1 MSNVFEQSIPVTTD
15 QIALP
20 IAELNDP
27 SDARALEAALSHID
41 GVLDVSVDS
50 DTSVASLTFAPKRV
64 NRTALEE
71 AIHAAGYSVKKDQ
84 SKVELK
90 IGGMTCSGCVNGVEK
105 ALRETSGVIEAN
117 VNLLSE
123 RANVTFDPD
132 AASKSQLVGAVEA
145 AGYTAIVLRA
155 NEAPTSNDDVEI
167 QLQQARQRLIISWA
181 LTGPVGVLMLLH
193 MTGIWMAPGYNWLE
207 VILAVPVLAIAGR
220 GTFVKAWKT
229 SIHGS
234 PNMDAL
240 IALGTSAA
248 FITGPLALANL
259 PIQSFAAVSAMIMAF
274 HLTGRYIEARAK
286 GNASNAIRQLL
297 ELGAKTATVIRDGE
311 ELEVPSEELVVGDT
325 ILVRPGGKI
334 PTDGVILEGLSAVD
348 ESMATGESMPVDKQP
363 GDTAIGSTINTTGAL
378 RIRATHVGGDTFLAQ
393 VIRIVQEAQGTRV
406 PIQAVADKVTAI
418 FVPVIVVVA
427 MATFAAW
434 MLFSEPLSAI
444 AAQAAPYLP
453 WLNAQDTT
461 VWSQA
466 LFAAISVLVIA
477 CPCAMGLATPTALMV
492 GTGVGAARGI
502 LIRNGEA
509 IQGMRDIQTI
519 CLDKTGTIT
528 SGKPEVVEILCEESS
543 GHAVLTTAASVD
555 HASEHPL
562 AQAIV
567 RAAKEQ
573 GLPLKPVDDFK
584 AWPGQ
589 GVTARIDDQEI
600 IIGKEEFLHARG
612 VNTSAFSFGILE
624 HQQAGHTVILI
635 ASNEQAVGAIALAD
649 TLKPGSAEAVRQ
661 FKEDGMNVVMI
672 TGDNEKTAQSVAA
685 SVGIDRIL
693 SNIMPEGKA
702 DAIKQLQ
709 EETGR
714 VAMVG
719 DGINDAAALARA
731 DIGIAIG
738 TGTDIA
744 IESADVT
751 LVNGDLDTLVTAI
764 ELSRATYS
772 NIIQNLVWA
781 FAYNLLAIPLAILGL
796 LHPLVA
802 EVAMAFSSVTVIL
815 NSLRLRR
822 FAK

>member
-1 MSNVFEQSIPVTTD
+1 MANVFEQSLPATTD
-15 QIALP
+15 QVSLP
-20 IAELNDP
+20 IVGLNEAE
-27 SDARALEAALSHID
+27 DARTLETALSHVN
-41 GVLDVSVDS
+41 GVMNVSVDDS
-50 DTSVASLTFAPKRV
+50 TSVATVTFAPKRV
-64 NRTALEE
+64 SRADLEE
-71 AIHAAGYSVKKDQ
+71 AVQSAGFSIKTEQ

-105 ALRETSGVIEAN
+105 ALREIPGVIEAN

-123 RANVTFDPD
+123 RGNITFDPD
-132 AASKSQLVGAVEA
+132 TATKSQLVDAVVA
-145 AGYTAIVLRA
+145 AGYTAAVLRA
-155 NEAPTSNDDVEI
+155 NEAPTSDDDVEL
-167 QLQQARQRLIISWA
+167 QLQQARHRLIIAWA
-181 LTGPVGVLMLLH
+181 LTGPVGILMLLH
-193 MTGIWMAPGYNWLE
+193 MTGVWMAPGYNWLE
-207 VILAVPVLAIAGR
+207 VLLAIPVLAIAGR
-220 GTFVKAWKT
+220 ETFVKAWKT

-248 FITGPLALANL
+248 FATGPLALANL

-274 HLTGRYIEARAK
+274 HLIGRYIEARAK

-297 ELGAKTATVIRDGE
+297 ELGAKTATVIRDGQE
-311 ELEVPSEELVVGDT
+311 IEVPADELVVGDR
-325 ILVRPGGKI
+325 ILIRPGGKI
-334 PTDGVILEGLSAVD
+334 PTDGVVLEGMSAID

-363 GDTAIGSTINTTGAL
+363 GDTVIGSTINTTGAL
-378 RIRATHVGGDTFLAQ
+378 RVRATHVGGDTFLAQ

-418 FVPVIVVVA
+418 FVPVIVVIA
-427 MATFAAW
+427 LATFAAW
-434 MLFSEPLSAI
+434 MIFSEPLAAI

-461 VWSQA
+461 AWSQA

-528 SGKPEVVEILCEESS
+528 QGKPEVVEILCEESS
-543 GHAVLTTAASVD
+543 HHAVLKSAASVD
-555 HASEHPL
+555 HSSEHPL

-567 RAAKEQ
+567 RAAKEE
-573 GLPLKPVDDFK
+573 GLALEPVSDFK

-589 GVTARIDDQEI
+589 GVTARVGDQEI
-600 IIGKEEFLHARG
+600 VLGKEEFLHARG
-612 VNTSAFSFGILE
+612 INTSAFSFGILE
-624 HQQAGHTVILI
+624 HQQAGHTVILV
-635 ASNEQAVGAIALAD
+635 ASNEQSIGAIALAD
-649 TLKPGSAEAVRQ
+649 TLKPGSADAVRQ
-661 FKEDGMNVVMI
+661 FKQDGMNVVMI
-672 TGDNEKTAQSVAA
+672 TGDNEKTAQSVAKM
-685 SVGIDRIL
+685 VGIDRIL

-709 EETGR
+709 DETGR

-738 TGTDIA
+738 TGTDVA

-772 NIIQNLVWA
+772 NIIQNLIWA

-802 EVAMAFSSVTVIL
+802 EVAMAFSSITVIL